1 LTVFILVLFSAICLL
16 GIRESSKVALAI
28 MAFHILTILVVAITS
43 IVRWGINGNALLSEN
58 WFAAQPP
65 STADIFKQ
73 IFYGMSLAFLG
84 NTGILTHF
92 EMKVNS
98 GRVRVNTRIRRGSSP
113 RGVPQSPPKSMAAVF
128 RSINTDDA
136 TCLGSSTLF

>member
-1 LTVFILVLFSAICLL
+1 MTVFILVLFSAICLL

-43 IVRWGINGNALLSEN
+43 IVRWGINGNALLSAN

-73 IFYGMSLAFLG
+73 IFHGMSLAFLG

-92 EMKVNS
+92 EMRANTV
-98 GRVRVNTRIRRGSSP
+98 RVRVNTRICGGSSS
-113 RGVPQSPPKSMAAVF
+113 RCVPQSPPKSMAAVF